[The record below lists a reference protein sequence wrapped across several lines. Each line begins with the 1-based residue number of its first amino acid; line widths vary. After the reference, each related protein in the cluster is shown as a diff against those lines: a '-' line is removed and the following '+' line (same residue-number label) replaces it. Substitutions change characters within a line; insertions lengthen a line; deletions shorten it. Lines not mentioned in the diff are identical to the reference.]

1 MLAARESLPPKL
13 KVTLVPGWAFSNCWP
28 RAVKLSF
35 REAAANTVTVPESFG
50 EEDVEADDFAL
61 PEESDLPSEEE
72 QALRASS
79 AAAPTP
85 ATCRVRLVRRVRRA
99 DRVITD
105 LLPRKL

>member
-1 MLAARESLPPKL
+1 MTEPQFTDRLLDDPLAGR
-13 KVTLVPGWAFSNCWP
+13 TD
-28 RAVKLSF
+28 
-35 REAAANTVTVPESFG
+35 REAAAKTVTVPESFA
-50 EEDVEADDFAL
+50 EDDDFGV
-61 PEESDLPSEEE
+61 PEEPDVSSEEE

-85 ATCRVRLVRRVRRA
+85 ATCRVRVVRRVRCA